1 MPGKMKGWL
10 TERIA
15 KCDKVEFEQSL
26 IRLGMEL
33 VVLVYLFYRYITLAA
48 LTHSDIIAFRIL
60 GVFLLLAL
68 ILMGSI
74 LYSGKPSVLRRLAGA
89 WIDQGGTTL
98 FMALTGE
105 VGVMLVGIYLWVI
118 FGNGF
123 RFGNKY
129 LFHAQLLSVVGFMV
143 TTQVNPYWK
152 SHPSIIYSVL
162 LMLFALPIYVSA
174 LIRRMNEAKQKAEEA
189 SAAKTRFVA
198 NMSHE
203 IRTPL
208 NGIIGI
214 GTLLKTTPL
223 NAEQRDLLDMLAG
236 SSRLLLSLLNNVLDF
251 AKIEDGKMTLEHTDF
266 SVHGVLGE
274 TVRIFRSQAEAKGLR
289 FDTRIAAGVDRL
301 CGDPLRLQQAL
312 ANLVGNAV
320 KFTERGSV
328 TLSFSVL
335 GEDERYA
342 RVRFE
347 VADSGV
353 GVPVGAQGEIFESF
367 TQADASTSRRFGGSG
382 LGLTITRHL
391 VEAMGGHL
399 FFESTE
405 GLGSRFWFD
414 LALEKSLQSQPEGA
428 EVVAWPG
435 VRDLSLQEKPPRILV
450 CENDATNQKILLRLL
465 ELAGHHVSVTTN
477 GEELLDRLEQEAFDL
492 VVADLNMAGMSG
504 TEALKLYRFTR
515 PDDTRTR
522 FVLFTADATL
532 SARQAAQEAGF
543 DAFLGKPV
551 DASILFGTIAN
562 LLGKP
567 ATTAEH
573 WLTAVLGGSGAGLSA
588 AASEETGAVLEA
600 TTLKE
605 LEILGAGDDLFV
617 HRLLCNYLRD
627 SEELLDRI
635 DHAINHK
642 HYGALRDHCHALK
655 GNSLGVGARDVFA
668 RAETMDRAEM
678 GELRLHGAAMAASL
692 RRDYVTA
699 RAAIE
704 DYLARR
710 QAAAR

>member
-26 IRLGMEL
+26 IRLGMGL
-33 VVLVYLFYRYITLAA
+33 VVLVYLFYRYITHAA

-60 GVFLLLAL
+60 GVFLLLTL
-68 ILMGSI
+68 ILMACI
-74 LYSGKPSVLRRLAGA
+74 LYGRKTSVLRRLAGA
-89 WIDQGGTTL
+89 WLDIWTVTLLLMFTGGD
-98 FMALTGE
+98 
-105 VGVMLVGIYLWVI
+105 GVMLVGVYLWVI

-123 RFGNKY
+123 RFGNQY
-129 LFHAQLLSVVGFMV
+129 LFHAQLLSVAGFMV
-143 TTQVNPYWK
+143 TSQISPYWK
-152 SHPSIIYSVL
+152 SHPPITYGVL
-162 LMLFALPIYVSA
+162 VMLFALPIYVSA
-174 LIRRMNEAKQKAEEA
+174 LIRRMNDAKQKAEE
-189 SAAKTRFVA
+189 SSVAKTRFVA

-223 NAEQRDLLDMLAG
+223 NAEQRDLLDMQAG

-251 AKIEDGKMTLEHTDF
+251 AKIEDGKMTIEHTDF
-266 SVHGVLGE
+266 SVHGVLEE
-274 TVRIFRSQAEAKGLR
+274 TVRIFRSQAEAKGIR
-289 FDTRIAAGVDRL
+289 FDTRIVAGVGRL
-301 CGDPLRLQQAL
+301 RGDPLRLQQVL

-335 GEDERYA
+335 GEDERYT

-347 VADSGV
+347 VADTGV
-353 GVPVGAQGEIFESF
+353 GIPVGAQGEIFESF

-399 FFESTE
+399 SFESGE

-435 VRDLSLQEKPPRILV
+435 IRDLSLQEKPPRILV

-492 VVADLNMAGMSG
+492 VIADLNMAGMSG

-567 ATTAEH
+567 ATTAEN
-573 WLTAVLGGSGAGLSA
+573 WLTAVLGGAGAGLSA
-588 AASEETGAVLEA
+588 AASEETSPVLEA

-605 LEILGAGDDLFV
+605 LEILGAGDALFV

-627 SEELLDRI
+627 SEELLDQI
-635 DHAINHK
+635 DHAIK
-642 HYGALRDHCHALK
+642 LEHYGALRDHCHALK
-655 GNSLGVGARDVFA
+655 GNSLGVGARGVFA

-678 GELRLHGAAMAASL
+678 GELRLHGATMAASL
-692 RRDYVTA
+692 RRDYVAA

-704 DYLARR
+704 DYLVRR
-710 QAAAR
+710 QAASR